1 MKNILATSCLA
12 LSIFLALPALSGHHE
27 NKGDGDSP
35 MMKNAATAKNWIKA
49 QYTSKDKALKMVKKH
64 MAEDGISFPGRF
76 IGFGFTY
83 NPDTDDRAVD
93 TVIKDSPAAKIL
105 KPGDTFVSVNGVPA
119 TKENW
124 DNGKLSFGGA
134 PGEKVDVVINRNGKQ
149 KKASFKRGLV
159 NPTYTKAQVI
169 SNIEDSNADN
179 WGAIK
184 YEIRELAGNKKEN
197 SVYVWSWHKSTNS
210 LFDIDYEE
218 HVVTRFGF
226 NDAGKVIAISSL
238 SEQELVQSQLGFTVT
253 R

>member
-1 MKNILATSCLA
+1 MKVFKN
-12 LSIFLALPALSGHHE
+12 LSITAIVLLLSMPAISGHHE
-27 NKGDGDSP
+27 EGSDNP
-35 MMKNAATAKNWIKA
+35 MKKNVMTAKKWVEA
-49 QYTSKDKALKMVKKH
+49 QYTSKDKTLKMVKKY
-64 MAEDGISFPGRF
+64 MAEDGLNYPGRF

-134 PGEKVDVVINRNGKQ
+134 PGEKVNVVINRNGKE

-159 NPTYTKAQVI
+159 TPTYTKAQVM
-169 SNIEDSNADN
+169 SNIEEANSDN
-179 WGAIK
+179 WGAIEH
-184 YEIRELAGNKKEN
+184 EIIEVAGNKKEN
-197 SVYVWSWHKSTNS
+197 SVYVWSWHKSNNN
-210 LFDIDYEE
+210 LFNIDYEE
-218 HVVTRFGF
+218 NVVTRFAF
-226 NDAGKVIAISSL
+226 NDEGKVIAIGSL
-238 SEQELVQSQLGFTVT
+238 SEEELVQSQLGFTVT

>member
-1 MKNILATSCLA
+1 MKAFKN
-12 LSIFLALPALSGHHE
+12 LSITAITLLLSMSAFGGHHE
-27 NKGDGDSP
+27 EGADNP
-35 MMKNAATAKNWIKA
+35 MKKNVMTAKKWVEA
-49 QYTSKDKALKMVKKH
+49 QYTSKDKTLKMVKKY
-64 MAEDGISFPGRF
+64 MAEDGLNYPGRF

-134 PGEKVDVVINRNGKQ
+134 PGETVNIVINRNGKER
-149 KKASFKRGLV
+149 KASFKRGLV
-159 NPTYTKAQVI
+159 TPTYTKAQVM
-169 SNIEDSNADN
+169 SNIEEANADN
-179 WGAIK
+179 WGAIEH
-184 YEIRELAGNKKEN
+184 EIIEVAGNKKEN
-197 SVYVWSWHKSTNS
+197 SVYVWSWHKSTNN

-218 HVVTRFGF
+218 NVVTRFAF
-226 NDAGKVIAISSL
+226 NDEGKVIEIGSL
-238 SEQELVQSQLGFTVT
+238 SEEELVQSQLGFTVT